1 METTKPRISQIVQP
15 TVQPTLRLV
24 FSGNADC
31 GLTPRPSFF
40 LSAGT
45 TCIGR
50 ELTSTTGSKPGILL
64 AEDRQ
69 VSRLHATVHSENGS
83 LRIVDERSRNGVYL
97 NGLPIAP
104 IGSGSELCDGD
115 VLRIGDSF
123 LVVRYEPLAQRDSD
137 IPTLLGRAPALCELR
152 SVITQVAPTTAMV
165 LLFGE
170 RGTGKEVVAR
180 AIHALSGRCGPFVAI
195 NCSAI
200 PESLAESQLFG
211 HLRGAFTGAS
221 PQLGLFR
228 AAEGGTLF
236 LDEVG
241 ELSAA
246 IQPKLLRALEEQTVL
261 PVGATKPVPVN
272 VRIVAA
278 TNRSLDE
285 EVCQRQFRGDL
296 LARLAGV
303 RLALPPLR
311 NRREDILLLL
321 EKALI
326 EGGSTQSLLH
336 PDLVERLLLYSWPY
350 NVRELFK
357 VAWELQIRGKG
368 LPLLDLNLVSQRLP
382 LSLLQSSLPQSS
394 ANAEV
399 VVVASAPASPRQ
411 SLDPACTLR
420 RGPVPSK
427 ADLQNLL
434 VKHKGIVADIAKEV
448 ARSRMQV
455 YRWLTQ
461 RGLDVD
467 SFRR

>member
-1 METTKPRISQIVQP
+1 
-15 TVQPTLRLV
+15 
-24 FSGNADC
+24 
-31 GLTPRPSFF
+31 
-40 LSAGT
+40 
-45 TCIGR
+45 
-50 ELTSTTGSKPGILL
+50 
-64 AEDRQ
+64 
-69 VSRLHATVHSENGS
+69 
-83 LRIVDERSRNGVYL
+83 
-97 NGLPIAP
+97 
-104 IGSGSELCDGD
+104 
-115 VLRIGDSF
+115 
-123 LVVRYEPLAQRDSD
+123 
-137 IPTLLGRAPALCELR
+137 
-152 SVITQVAPTTAMV
+152 
-165 LLFGE
+165 
-170 RGTGKEVVAR
+170 
-180 AIHALSGRCGPFVAI
+180 VAI

-236 LDEVG
+236 LDEIG

-246 IQPKLLRALEEQTVL
+246 IQPKLLRALEEQAVL

-311 NRREDILLLL
+311 DRREDILLLL
-321 EKALI
+321 ERALI
-326 EGGSTQSLLH
+326 HGGATQFVLQ

-368 LPLLDLNLVSQRLP
+368 LPLLDLSLVSQRLP
-382 LSLLQSSLPQSS
+382 LSVLQSSRVHSAASTEVVAAVPSLSHQSS
-394 ANAEV
+394 E
-399 VVVASAPASPRQ
+399 P
-411 SLDPACTLR
+411 DCTLR

-427 ADLQNLL
+427 TDLQNLL

-448 ARSRMQV
+448 ERSRMQV

-467 SFRR
+467 SYRR